1 MQNEYLN
8 DSDGSGD
15 PSSLQS
21 YGEQSVNT
29 GFSITPRDGDIL
41 LEYLDKFQE
50 ADTHDRTRIVE
61 KAMGELY
68 HLRPANTPFDKKDAR
83 KAYHPSHFPSQKIHK
98 WFYNHYVHPK
108 RQYIKFTRKWSA
120 RNAFYHLNR
129 DEVLRLAKETS
140 GTELGSPAFIGALQD
155 ATTALW
161 NELSIEDQEE
171 YQESAREWSEKT
183 PPKNIQSRYAHC
195 SGMTYR
201 VQLDQGEELSRTF
214 PAYRPMRNY
223 STNEE
228 SDLERMASSLRER
241 IIQDFQ
247 SQLYKTCGIC
257 SIVLTAYKGEDND
270 LKIGFILQD
279 GKDFRKFCPDWKS
292 AALWQQWAQ
301 FGMQCFAKD
310 TVKECPKR
318 DLSKTITTPIP
329 LVFNADGFPELPKVV
344 SHDGYK
350 AKVIQTLLRDYCT
363 AHICESFF
371 NSCAANQTIPWGSLS
386 SDPSAWIDEECIP
399 YDFEWKDPSKIQID
413 EVFRLLDHWRD
424 RQDQGIDPLMW
435 VPTCPLFN
443 DTKQPTIHKRNI
455 RRARPKQSDGSDEES
470 FDLHYNEDSN
480 PQGDKTDDSL
490 DESSVHD
497 EPSDH
502 SWAAESPPLHGSQDE
517 TDPENDGTPD
527 SPGYKSS
534 NINRSSSSDIAGP
547 SDTHHVQDMKELNTS
562 PLIEKRKRFI
572 KVSEKI
578 KNLDT
583 GRGAAKVHP
592 SYLAR

>member
-8 DSDGSGD
+8 DSDGSRD

-21 YGEQSVNT
+21 YGEQS
-29 GFSITPRDGDIL
+29 
-41 LEYLDKFQE
+41 
-50 ADTHDRTRIVE
+50 
-61 KAMGELY
+61 
-68 HLRPANTPFDKKDAR
+68 
-83 KAYHPSHFPSQKIHK
+83 KIHK
-98 WFYNHYVHPK
+98 WFYNHYVRPK

-140 GTELGSPAFIGALQD
+140 GTEPGSPAFIGALQD

-171 YQESAREWSEKT
+171 YQDSAREWSEKT
-183 PPKNIQSRYAHC
+183 PPKNIQS
-195 SGMTYR
+195 
-201 VQLDQGEELSRTF
+201 
-214 PAYRPMRNY
+214 
-223 STNEE
+223 
-228 SDLERMASSLRER
+228 RMASSLRER

-247 SQLYKTCGIC
+247 SQLYKTCGIR
-257 SIVLTAYKGEDND
+257 SIVLTAYEGEDND

-310 TVKECPKR
+310 TVKERPKR

-329 LVFNADGFPELPKVV
+329 LVFNADGFPELPTVV

-350 AKVIQTLLRDYCT
+350 AKVVQTLLRDYCT
-363 AHICESFF
+363 AHIRYVTGIE
-371 NSCAANQTIPWGSLS
+371 NQTIPWGSLS

-399 YDFEWKDPSKIQID
+399 YDFEWKDPSKIRID

-424 RQDQGIDPLMW
+424 RQDQGIDPLMVQHYSASAQSITGTEVGDAQEEENKARSHQSTEARLLDCKQSQVW
-435 VPTCPLFN
+435 LPTDRVPNNMNTSPHN
-443 DTKQPTIHKRNI
+443 IKETKRN
-455 RRARPKQSDGSDEES
+455 GSDEES

-517 TDPENDGTPD
+517 TDPGHDRAPD

-547 SDTHHVQDMKELNTS
+547 SDTHHVQEMKELNTS

>member
-1 MQNEYLN
+1 M
-8 DSDGSGD
+8 SA
-15 PSSLQS
+15 P
-21 YGEQSVNT
+21 SVNT
-29 GFSITPRDGDIL
+29 SSL
-41 LEYLDKFQE
+41 L
-50 ADTHDRTRIVE
+50 
-61 KAMGELY
+61 
-68 HLRPANTPFDKKDAR
+68 
-83 KAYHPSHFPSQKIHK
+83 
-98 WFYNHYVHPK
+98 
-108 RQYIKFTRKWSA
+108 
-120 RNAFYHLNR
+120 
-129 DEVLRLAKETS
+129 VLRLAKETS
-140 GTELGSPAFIGALQD
+140 GTEPGSPAFIGALQD

-183 PPKNIQSRYAHC
+183 PPKNIQSR
-195 SGMTYR
+195 
-201 VQLDQGEELSRTF
+201 
-214 PAYRPMRNY
+214 
-223 STNEE
+223 
-228 SDLERMASSLRER
+228 MASSLRER

-247 SQLYKTCGIC
+247 SQLYKTCGIR
-257 SIVLTAYKGEDND
+257 SIVLTAYEGEDND
-270 LKIGFILQD
+270 LKIGFNDVNSILQD

-329 LVFNADGFPELPKVV
+329 LVFNADGFPELPTVV
-344 SHDGYK
+344 SHDGY
-350 AKVIQTLLRDYCT
+350 
-363 AHICESFF
+363 
-371 NSCAANQTIPWGSLS
+371 P
-386 SDPSAWIDEECIP
+386 DPSAWIEEECIP
-399 YDFEWKDPSKIQID
+399 YDFEWKDPSKIRID

-443 DTKQPTIHKRNI
+443 DTRQPTIHKRNI

-480 PQGDKTDDSL
+480 SQGDKTDDSL

-517 TDPENDGTPD
+517 TDPGNDGTPD

-547 SDTHHVQDMKELNTS
+547 SDTHHVQEMKELNTS

>member
-1 MQNEYLN
+1 MQNEYLD

-83 KAYHPSHFPSQKIHK
+83 KACFTMNIGPSFSFPIPENPQ
-98 WFYNHYVHPK
+98 

-120 RNAFYHLNR
+120 RNTFYHLNR

-140 GTELGSPAFIGALQD
+140 GTEPGSPAFIGALQD

-183 PPKNIQSRYAHC
+183 PPKNIQSR
-195 SGMTYR
+195 
-201 VQLDQGEELSRTF
+201 
-214 PAYRPMRNY
+214 
-223 STNEE
+223 
-228 SDLERMASSLRER
+228 MASSLRER

-257 SIVLTAYKGEDND
+257 SIVLTAYEGEDND
-270 LKIGFILQD
+270 LKIGLMERTFGSSVQTGRVLPS
-279 GKDFRKFCPDWKS
+279 GSNGLNLGCS
-292 AALWQQWAQ
+292 AL
-301 FGMQCFAKD
+301 AKD
-310 TVKECPKR
+310 TVKERPKR

-329 LVFNADGFPELPKVV
+329 LVFNADGFPELPTVV
-344 SHDGYK
+344 SHDRYK
-350 AKVIQTLLRDYCT
+350 AKVVQTLLRDYCT
-363 AHICESFF
+363 AHIH
-371 NSCAANQTIPWGSLS
+371 
-386 SDPSAWIDEECIP
+386 EECIP
-399 YDFEWKDPSKIQID
+399 YDFEWKDPSKIRID

-443 DTKQPTIHKRNI
+443 DTRQPTIHKRNI
-455 RRARPKQSDGSDEES
+455 RRAQPKQSDGSDEES

-517 TDPENDGTPD
+517 TDPGNDGTPD

-547 SDTHHVQDMKELNTS
+547 SDTHHVQEMKELNTS

>member
-21 YGEQSVNT
+21 YGEQS
-29 GFSITPRDGDIL
+29 
-41 LEYLDKFQE
+41 
-50 ADTHDRTRIVE
+50 
-61 KAMGELY
+61 
-68 HLRPANTPFDKKDAR
+68 
-83 KAYHPSHFPSQKIHK
+83 KIHK
-98 WFYNHYVHPK
+98 WFYNHYVRPK

-140 GTELGSPAFIGALQD
+140 GTEPGSPAFIGALQD

-183 PPKNIQSRYAHC
+183 PPKNIQSR
-195 SGMTYR
+195 
-201 VQLDQGEELSRTF
+201 
-214 PAYRPMRNY
+214 
-223 STNEE
+223 
-228 SDLERMASSLRER
+228 MASSLRER

-247 SQLYKTCGIC
+247 SQLYKTCGIR
-257 SIVLTAYKGEDND
+257 SIVLTAYEGEDND

-310 TVKECPKR
+310 TVKERPKR

-329 LVFNADGFPELPKVV
+329 LVFNADGFPELPTVV

-350 AKVIQTLLRDYCT
+350 AKVVQTLLRDYCT
-363 AHICESFF
+363 AHIRYVTGIE
-371 NSCAANQTIPWGSLS
+371 NQTIPWGSLS

-399 YDFEWKDPSKIQID
+399 YDFEWKDPSKIRID

-424 RQDQGIDPLMW
+424 RQDQ
-435 VPTCPLFN
+435 
-443 DTKQPTIHKRNI
+443 
-455 RRARPKQSDGSDEES
+455 DGSDEES

-517 TDPENDGTPD
+517 TDPGNDGTPD

-547 SDTHHVQDMKELNTS
+547 SDTHHVQEMKELNTS

>member
-29 GFSITPRDGDIL
+29 GFSITPQDGDIL
-41 LEYLDKFQE
+41 LEYLNKFQE

-83 KAYHPSHFPSQKIHK
+83 KACFAMNIGPSFSFPIPENPQ
-98 WFYNHYVHPK
+98 

-140 GTELGSPAFIGALQD
+140 GTEPGSPAFIGALQD

-183 PPKNIQSRYAHC
+183 PPKNIQSR
-195 SGMTYR
+195 
-201 VQLDQGEELSRTF
+201 
-214 PAYRPMRNY
+214 
-223 STNEE
+223 
-228 SDLERMASSLRER
+228 MASSLCER

-247 SQLYKTCGIC
+247 SQLYKTCGIR
-257 SIVLTAYKGEDND
+257 SIVLTAYEGEDND

-279 GKDFRKFCPDWKS
+279 GKDFWKFCPDWKS

-329 LVFNADGFPELPKVV
+329 LVFNADGFPELPTVV

-350 AKVIQTLLRDYCT
+350 AKVVQTLLRDYCT
-363 AHICESFF
+363 AHIRYVTGIE
-371 NSCAANQTIPWGSLS
+371 NQTIPWGSLS

-399 YDFEWKDPSKIQID
+399 YDFEWKDPSKIRID

-443 DTKQPTIHKRNI
+443 DMKQPTIHKQNI

-470 FDLHYNEDSN
+470 FDLHYNEDSK
-480 PQGDKTDDSL
+480 PQGNKTDDSL

-517 TDPENDGTPD
+517 TDPGHDGTPD

-547 SDTHHVQDMKELNTS
+547 SDTHHVQEMKELNTS

-578 KNLDT
+578 KIWT
-583 GRGAAKVHP
+583 
-592 SYLAR
+592 LAGVQQKFILAI

>member
-98 WFYNHYVHPK
+98 WFYNHYVRPK
-108 RQYIKFTRKWSA
+108 HQYIKFTRKWSA

-140 GTELGSPAFIGALQD
+140 GTEPGSPAFIGALQD

-183 PPKNIQSRYAHC
+183 PPKNIQSR
-195 SGMTYR
+195 
-201 VQLDQGEELSRTF
+201 
-214 PAYRPMRNY
+214 
-223 STNEE
+223 
-228 SDLERMASSLRER
+228 MASSLRER

-247 SQLYKTCGIC
+247 SQLYKTCGIR
-257 SIVLTAYKGEDND
+257 SIVLTAYEGEDND
-270 LKIGFILQD
+270 LKIGFNDVKSILQD

-310 TVKECPKR
+310 TVKERPKR

-329 LVFNADGFPELPKVV
+329 LVFNADGFPELPTVV

-363 AHICESFF
+363 AYIRYVTEIE
-371 NSCAANQTIPWGSLS
+371 NQTIPWGSLS

-399 YDFEWKDPSKIQID
+399 YDFEWKDPSKIRID

-455 RRARPKQSDGSDEES
+455 RCARPKQSDGSDEES

-502 SWAAESPPLHGSQDE
+502 SWAAESPPLHGSQEE
-517 TDPENDGTPD
+517 TDPGE
-527 SPGYKSS
+527 
-534 NINRSSSSDIAGP
+534 
-547 SDTHHVQDMKELNTS
+547 E
-562 PLIEKRKRFI
+562 
-572 KVSEKI
+572 
-578 KNLDT
+578 
-583 GRGAAKVHP
+583 
-592 SYLAR
+592 

>member
-8 DSDGSGD
+8 DSDGSRD

-68 HLRPANTPFDKKDAR
+68 HLHPANTPFDKKDAR
-83 KAYHPSHFPSQKIHK
+83 KACFTMNIGPSFSFPIPENPQ
-98 WFYNHYVHPK
+98 

-140 GTELGSPAFIGALQD
+140 GTEPGSPAFIGALQD

-183 PPKNIQSRYAHC
+183 PPKNIQSR
-195 SGMTYR
+195 
-201 VQLDQGEELSRTF
+201 
-214 PAYRPMRNY
+214 
-223 STNEE
+223 
-228 SDLERMASSLRER
+228 MASSLCER

-247 SQLYKTCGIC
+247 SQLYKTCGIR
-257 SIVLTAYKGEDND
+257 SIVLTAYEGEDND

-310 TVKECPKR
+310 TVKERPKR

-329 LVFNADGFPELPKVV
+329 LVFNADGCPELPKVV

-350 AKVIQTLLRDYCT
+350 AKVVQTLLRDYCT
-363 AHICESFF
+363 AHIHESFF

-399 YDFEWKDPSKIQID
+399 YDLWWKDPSKIRID
-413 EVFRLLDHWRD
+413 EVFHLLDHWRD

-443 DTKQPTIHKRNI
+443 DTKQPTIHKQNI
-455 RRARPKQSDGSDEES
+455 RRAQPKQSDGSDEES

-517 TDPENDGTPD
+517 TDPGNDGTPD

-547 SDTHHVQDMKELNTS
+547 SDTHHVQEMKELNTS

>member
-1 MQNEYLN
+1 M
-8 DSDGSGD
+8 SA
-15 PSSLQS
+15 P
-21 YGEQSVNT
+21 SVNT
-29 GFSITPRDGDIL
+29 SSL
-41 LEYLDKFQE
+41 L
-50 ADTHDRTRIVE
+50 
-61 KAMGELY
+61 
-68 HLRPANTPFDKKDAR
+68 
-83 KAYHPSHFPSQKIHK
+83 
-98 WFYNHYVHPK
+98 
-108 RQYIKFTRKWSA
+108 
-120 RNAFYHLNR
+120 
-129 DEVLRLAKETS
+129 VLRLAKETS
-140 GTELGSPAFIGALQD
+140 GTEPGSPAFLGALQD

-183 PPKNIQSRYAHC
+183 PPKNIQSR
-195 SGMTYR
+195 
-201 VQLDQGEELSRTF
+201 
-214 PAYRPMRNY
+214 
-223 STNEE
+223 
-228 SDLERMASSLRER
+228 
-241 IIQDFQ
+241 
-247 SQLYKTCGIC
+247 TCGIR
-257 SIVLTAYKGEDND
+257 SIVLTTYEGEDND
-270 LKIGFILQD
+270 LKIGFNDVNSILQD
-279 GKDFRKFCPDWKS
+279 GKDFQKFCPDWKS

-363 AHICESFF
+363 AHIHESFF
-371 NSCAANQTIPWGSLS
+371 ISCAATIPWGSLS
-386 SDPSAWIDEECIP
+386 SDPSAWIDEKCIP
-399 YDFEWKDPSKIQID
+399 YDFEWKDPSKIRID
-413 EVFRLLDHWRD
+413 EVFHLLNHWRD

-443 DTKQPTIHKRNI
+443 DTKQPTIHKQNI
-455 RRARPKQSDGSDEES
+455 RHARPKQSDGSDEES

-490 DESSVHD
+490 DELSVHD

-517 TDPENDGTPD
+517 TDPGNDGTPD

-534 NINRSSSSDIAGP
+534 NINRSSSLDIAGP
-547 SDTHHVQDMKELNTS
+547 SDTHHVQKEMKELNTS

-578 KNLDT
+578 K
-583 GRGAAKVHP
+583 
-592 SYLAR
+592 

>member
-29 GFSITPRDGDIL
+29 GFSITPQDGDIL

-50 ADTHDRTRIVE
+50 ANTHDRTRIVE

-83 KAYHPSHFPSQKIHK
+83 KACFTMNIRPSFSFPIPENPQ
-98 WFYNHYVHPK
+98 
-108 RQYIKFTRKWSA
+108 
-120 RNAFYHLNR
+120 
-129 DEVLRLAKETS
+129 
-140 GTELGSPAFIGALQD
+140 
-155 ATTALW
+155 

-183 PPKNIQSRYAHC
+183 PPKNIQSR
-195 SGMTYR
+195 
-201 VQLDQGEELSRTF
+201 
-214 PAYRPMRNY
+214 
-223 STNEE
+223 
-228 SDLERMASSLRER
+228 MASSLREQ

-247 SQLYKTCGIC
+247 SQLYKTCGIR
-257 SIVLTAYKGEDND
+257 SIVLTAYEGEDND

-279 GKDFRKFCPDWKS
+279 GKDFWKFCPDWKS

-310 TVKECPKR
+310 TVKEHPKR
-318 DLSKTITTPIP
+318 DPSKTITTPIP
-329 LVFNADGFPELPKVV
+329 LVFNADGFLELPTVV

-350 AKVIQTLLRDYCT
+350 AKVVQTLLRDYCT
-363 AHICESFF
+363 AHIRYVTGIE
-371 NSCAANQTIPWGSLS
+371 NQTIPWGSLS

-399 YDFEWKDPSKIQID
+399 YDFEWKDPSKIWID

-455 RRARPKQSDGSDEES
+455 QRARPKQSDGSDEES

-502 SWAAESPPLHGSQDE
+502 SWAVESPPLHGSQEE
-517 TDPENDGTPD
+517 TDPGNDGTPD

-547 SDTHHVQDMKELNTS
+547 SDTHHVQEMKELNTS

-578 KNLDT
+578 KNMDT